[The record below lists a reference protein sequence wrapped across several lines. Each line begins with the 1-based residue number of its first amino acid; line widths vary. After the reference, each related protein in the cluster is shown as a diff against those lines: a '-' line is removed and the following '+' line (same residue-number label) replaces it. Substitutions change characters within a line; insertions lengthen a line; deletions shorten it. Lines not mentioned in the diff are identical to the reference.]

1 MVTVNE
7 PLGWFQS
14 FSSQAKR
21 SLCPPLL
28 HIHTYSTPVNPRL
41 CCVASPWP
49 DVHSGETS
57 FVAFH
62 VASEANVT
70 RHNRWLLNIQWHGLE
85 IYIKT
90 ILSIERELEPTR
102 NQKRKKKELSI
113 CFIFLTKN
121 CHLFPVH
128 TWALN
133 LIATLH
139 VWLHCVTY
147 HLIKR
152 TFCGL
157 QHSGIVSWLLL
168 FI

>member
-62 VASEANVT
+62 VTSEANVT

-102 NQKRKKKELSI
+102 NQKRKKKRVEYLLHFFNKKLS
-113 CFIFLTKN
+113 FISSTYMSFKFNSNTA
-121 CHLFPVH
+121 C
-128 TWALN
+128 
-133 LIATLH
+133 LITLCY
-139 VWLHCVTY
+139 LS
-147 HLIKR
+147 
-152 TFCGL
+152 FD
-157 QHSGIVSWLLL
+157 
-168 FI
+168 